1 MSNQWE
7 DVRRLAYHIAK
18 RYYPLCEANRA
29 VDSDDLHQCAYI
41 AFVEAQQTYK
51 PEQGA
56 FNTWFGFYCRRA
68 YRDALGLCGRKRE
81 EHYKALS
88 MDAPLTEDGFTIAD
102 TLPDETDPTEGIELS
117 DTCRIVREA
126 VDRLPPQEGAI
137 LRQNA
142 LQGVPLAEIS
152 RSTGQAPHTVR
163 ALHGKAMR
171 TLRRD
176 REIRHLRPDMAYRH
190 KGVEAFNRTRTSVV
204 EDAVFRLEDEI
215 NVLRK
220 G

>member
-29 VDSDDLHQCAYI
+29 VSPEDLHQCGFL
-41 AFVEAQQTYK
+41 AFVNAQETYT

-56 FNTWFGFYCRRA
+56 FSTWFGYYCRTA
-68 YRDALGLCGRKRE
+68 YRDALGLGGRKRE

-102 TLPDETDPTEGIELS
+102 TLPDATDPTEALDLE
-117 DTCRIVREA
+117 DTRRVVREA

-176 REIRHLRPDMAYRH
+176 REIQQLRHDMAYRH
-190 KGVEAFNRTRTSVV
+190 KSVEAFIRSGSSVV
-204 EDAVFRLEDEI
+204 EDAVFRLIEQRANKE
-215 NVLRK
+215 K
-220 G
+220 F